1 MEYLDISLIFAILLC
16 NLVGV
21 FIFTYS
27 IVVMPGLSNLNNKDF
42 LKVFQ
47 VTDAVIQNK
56 QPLFMFTWIGS
67 IVAILTTIAASLVTV
82 GLSEAW
88 LIILVGAAYLPGVQ
102 GITLAIHIPL
112 SNHIQKLNI
121 EELDDKT
128 LADERLKFETKW
140 NFFYIIRTGIAI
152 SVSLLMLIQLALRST

>member
-1 MEYLDISLIFAILLC
+1 MDISLIFTILFC
-16 NLVGV
+16 NLVGG

-42 LKVFQ
+42 LKAFQ
-47 VTDAVIQNK
+47 VTDAVIQNN

-67 IVAILTTIAASLVTV
+67 IVAILTTIAVSLVAV
-82 GLSEAW
+82 SLSEAW
-88 LIILVGAAYLPGVQ
+88 LIILVGAAYLQSVQ

-112 SNHIQKLNI
+112 NNHIQKLNI

-140 NFFYIIRTGIAI
+140 NLFNIIRTGIAI
-152 SVSLLMLIQLALRST
+152 SVSLLMLIQLGLR